1 MPATAPRFWF
11 DRGWRACLLRPASA
25 LFGALAALRRFAY
38 ARGWC
43 TPRTVGVPVIVVGNI
58 AVGGSGKTPVVAWLA
73 AQLGDAGFTP
83 GIISRGYGRS
93 SDAAQCVDVTDS
105 AIEVGDEPLLLARL
119 TGCPV
124 AVGRDRPAA
133 AMCLRRDHPAVD
145 VIISDDGLQHLALA
159 RAVEVVVVDEQVLGN
174 RWLLP
179 AGPLRESVG
188 RLRSADL
195 VLTHGEVSAS
205 LRAVLAG
212 VATAP
217 MTLRG
222 DHFERLADRRERRS
236 AADFGDTPI
245 HAVAGIGRPQRFF
258 DQLRDMGLNV
268 VPHAF
273 ADHHPFSATDLAF
286 GAGAVLLMTE
296 KDAVKCAHFAP
307 PDTWVFPVRAHIPPA
322 ALQPVLETLSRH
334 GRQTA

>member
-1 MPATAPRFWF
+1 MQAPAFWWKPKPVLVA
-11 DRGWRACLLRPASA
+11 RLLQPASLLYA
-25 LFGALAALRRFAY
+25 GAARLRTILTRQRSAPIPIICI
-38 ARGWC
+38 GN
-43 TPRTVGVPVIVVGNI
+43 PTVGG
-58 AVGGSGKTPVVAWLA
+58 AGKTPTAIAVAGMLA
-73 AQLGDAGFTP
+73 GAGRRPVFLT
-83 GIISRGYGRS
+83 RGYGGTIKGPALVEIGRHGS
-93 SDAAQCVDVTDS
+93 R
-105 AIEVGDEPLLLARL
+105 EVGDEPLLLARL